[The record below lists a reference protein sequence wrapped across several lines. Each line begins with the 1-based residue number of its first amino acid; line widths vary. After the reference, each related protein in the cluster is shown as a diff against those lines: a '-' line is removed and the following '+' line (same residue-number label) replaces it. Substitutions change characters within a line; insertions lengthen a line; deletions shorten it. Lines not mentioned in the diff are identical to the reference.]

1 MDTTPHD
8 SPDESPDAT
17 SPSTSGAA
25 LAAAPTGPAVALP
38 PPTPRATAAPRNN
51 ARTVAVIGLVVG
63 VVAGAGA
70 IAGLLNVSRNQGSD
84 DPPEL
89 QISQPAPTAPAVPG
103 AGPVAVP
110 ITLPGPAVQPAVTA
124 PPVTAPPITGPSD
137 TGPSGTGPSVSTPA
151 TTTGGGIQPPA
162 ATTPASTA
170 APAPSSGSVQMT
182 GGVGFDVPAG
192 WDVLDEGEAYAAIAT
207 STAAI
212 YVNIYPSA
220 ESASDVLFSY
230 QSVLEGAVAGVE
242 VTDVA
247 TAEVY
252 SPLVVDAAAF
262 SYRGFIGQGQSGST
276 AVAGT
281 VFGDLRVDGV
291 GIVTDVMY
299 VPGADGSIS
308 DSDRAAISAFFSSF
322 RYGE

>member
-1 MDTTPHD
+1 MDTTPND
-8 SPDESPDAT
+8 TPNAT
-17 SPSTSGAA
+17 PNDTSAAGLATAPS
-25 LAAAPTGPAVALP
+25 GPAVALP
-38 PPTPRATAAPRNN
+38 PPTPRAAAAPRNT
-51 ARTVAVIGLVVG
+51 ARTAAVIGLVVG
-63 VVAGAGA
+63 VVAGGGA
-70 IAGLLNVSRNQGSD
+70 IAGLLNIARTDGSGD

-89 QISQPAPTAPAVPG
+89 QITQPAPTAPAVPG

-110 ITLPGPAVQPAVTA
+110 ITLPGPAVEPAVTTA
-124 PPVTAPPITGPSD
+124 PTVTAPPITGPSD
-137 TGPSGTGPSVSTPA
+137 SAAPSVTTPSDSA
-151 TTTGGGIQPPA
+151 APSVTTGGGIQPPA
-162 ATTPASTA
+162 TSAPATTA
-170 APAPSSGSVQMT
+170 APSPTAGSVQM
-182 GGVGFDVPAG
+182 GAGVGFDVPAG
-192 WDVLDEGEAYAAIAT
+192 WEVLSEDEAYAAIGTA
-207 STAAI
+207 TAAI
-212 YVNIYPSA
+212 YVNLYSSA

-242 VTDVA
+242 ITDVA
-247 TAEVY
+247 AAEVY

-299 VPGADGSIS
+299 VPGADGTIS
-308 DSDRAAISAFFSSF
+308 DADRAAISAFFSSF

>member
-1 MDTTPHD
+1 
-8 SPDESPDAT
+8 
-17 SPSTSGAA
+17 
-25 LAAAPTGPAVALP
+25 V
-38 PPTPRATAAPRNN
+38 
-51 ARTVAVIGLVVG
+51 VIGLVVG
-63 VVAGAGA
+63 VVAGGGA
-70 IAGLLNVSRNQGSD
+70 IAGLLNVARNQGSD

-110 ITLPGPAVQPAVTA
+110 ITLPGPAVEPAVTTAPAVTA
-124 PPVTAPPITGPSD
+124 PAVTAPPITGPSD
-137 TGPSGTGPSVSTPA
+137 TAPDSAPDTAPE
-151 TTTGGGIQPPA
+151 TGGGIQPPVTTPAVTTPA
-162 ATTPASTA
+162 ATTPAPT
-170 APAPSSGSVQMT
+170 SGSVQMA

-192 WDVLDEGEAYAAIAT
+192 WEVLSEGEAYAAVGT

-212 YVNIYPSA
+212 YVNLYSSA

-230 QSVLEGAVAGVE
+230 QSVLEGAVAGLE

-247 TAEVY
+247 AAEVY
-252 SPLVVDAAAF
+252 SSLVVDAAAF

-276 AVAGT
+276 TVAGT

-299 VPGADGSIS
+299 VPGTDGSIS
-308 DSDRAAISAFFSSF
+308 DADRASINAFFSSF